1 MRFNPYKKFETL
13 KANVDSVIAIKKI
26 MTTGIEDH
34 HFLQNLFE
42 LSEALSGIQRGKT
55 QFDWLIADK
64 TMSSLYEEMWRPDP
78 IDLVKLSKLPE
89 GSLGK
94 IFADNL
100 LSEGFDPKELTEMD
114 PYPIKNFKEYALHRS
129 WETHDIA
136 HTLCGFNVDALGE
149 LAVQAFMFSNCRQ
162 PMHIAIIFG
171 GLFKGSALDPTQFH
185 VLSDAITYGLELGN
199 KCSSIIYTKKFEEGW
214 GRPISEWREE
224 LNLPQKCR
232 EAYYMRKTDYV

>member
-100 LSEGFDPKELTEMD
+100 LSEGFDPKELTEID
-114 PYPIKNFKEYALHRS
+114 PYPIKNFK
-129 WETHDIA
+129 
-136 HTLCGFNVDALGE
+136 
-149 LAVQAFMFSNCRQ
+149 
-162 PMHIAIIFG
+162 
-171 GLFKGSALDPTQFH
+171 
-185 VLSDAITYGLELGN
+185 
-199 KCSSIIYTKKFEEGW
+199 
-214 GRPISEWREE
+214 
-224 LNLPQKCR
+224 
-232 EAYYMRKTDYV
+232 

>member
-100 LSEGFDPKELTEMD
+100 LSEGFDPKELTEID
-114 PYPIKNFKEYALHRS
+114 PYPIKNFRKIPFIFIYFNLQDIRYYS
-129 WETHDIA
+129 WNIFCNSTTGNMR
-136 HTLCGFNVDALGE
+136 HTFYIKIV
-149 LAVQAFMFSNCRQ
+149 
-162 PMHIAIIFG
+162 
-171 GLFKGSALDPTQFH
+171 
-185 VLSDAITYGLELGN
+185 
-199 KCSSIIYTKKFEEGW
+199 
-214 GRPISEWREE
+214 
-224 LNLPQKCR
+224 
-232 EAYYMRKTDYV
+232 